1 MTRKRLRKRG
11 RVMTIKDSRSLFEA
25 EENVSVQELI
35 DTGAST
41 HGIAHAIYEELT
53 LADLARLNV
62 RIRRAPR

>member
-1 MTRKRLRKRG
+1 
-11 RVMTIKDSRSLFEA
+11 MTIKDSRSLFEA